1 MPKIVYQDFSSGVNT
16 KLPSLIVE
24 SVLLAEEASNF
35 FLTESGLE
43 KMGGYFAVLTSA
55 IGSEI
60 EGLFRFFTA
69 TGEELIICA
78 GGKVYRLNGA
88 TVTQLYTGATAGG
101 WYTGALYAG
110 NLVLCNGKDLPLV
123 YNGTTVVVATVV
135 DPHHNMTN
143 VKPQY
148 VATYA
153 GRLFYGWSANA
164 KNTIWTPTPNTFFD
178 FSGTTFDILVVDG
191 NGEITGLL
199 PYFNQA
205 LAIYKTGCVRTLT
218 GSVPFNLGGDYFKI
232 APVLDNAGC
241 ISPKTLT
248 GVDNTHWFLST
259 GGVIKLQPND
269 TSADVEVL
277 RPSYAVQP
285 LFASLN
291 TDATVLKRNI
301 AYYDEK
307 RGQFVIGLCLG
318 ADSTVTDWLQIDT
331 IKGAC
336 QLRRGFGKPTAF
348 CIAYNS
354 VFHGESTGQLY
365 RHNTQ
370 PYAKGVTYESKW
382 EGKFIAHGSLLHSKH
397 YKGGALTVEASGVGT
412 VYVDIVIKNDS
423 TEISKTY
430 QVSFSDTNALI
441 WGVGKWG
448 EKNWASQ
455 KLNIRPL
462 NGLGIGK
469 AIKIRI
475 RSTDPLAVLKIGQ
488 IELDFDYLGDR
499 PA

>member
-1 MPKIVYQDFSSGVNT
+1 MPKEIYQNFSGGVNT
-16 KLPSLIVE
+16 KLPTLIVE
-24 SVLLAEEASNF
+24 NVLLAQESSNF

-43 KMGGYFAVLTSA
+43 KMGGYFGVLTSA
-55 IGSEI
+55 IGAEI

-88 TVTQLYTGATAGG
+88 IVTQLYTGATVGG

-110 NLVLCNGKDLPLV
+110 NLVLCNGKDLPLI

-135 DPHHNMTN
+135 DPSNLVTN

-153 GRLFYGWSANA
+153 GRLFYGWSHNA

-178 FSGTTFDILVVDG
+178 FSGSTFDILVVDG

-218 GSVPFNLGGDYFKI
+218 GSVPFNLGGDFFKI
-232 APVLDNAGC
+232 APVLENAGC
-241 ISPKTLT
+241 ISPKTLVA
-248 GVDNTHWFLST
+248 VDNSHWFLSI
-259 GGVIKLQPND
+259 GGVMKLQPNN
-269 TSADVEVL
+269 TSADVDIL

-285 LFASLN
+285 LFLELN
-291 TDATVLKRNI
+291 TDAVALKRNI
-301 AYYDEK
+301 AHYDEK
-307 RGQFVIGLCLG
+307 RGQFIIGLCLG
-318 ADSTVTDWLQIDT
+318 IDTTVTDWLQIDT

-336 QLRRGFGKPTAF
+336 QFRRAFGKPTAF
-348 CIAYNS
+348 CVAYNS
-354 VFHGESTGQLY
+354 LFHGDSTGQIH

-370 PYAKGVTYESKW
+370 PLALGQSYESKW
-382 EGKFIAHGSLLHSKH
+382 ESKFIAHGSLIHSKH
-397 YKGGALTVEASGVGT
+397 YRSGAMSIEASGNGD
-412 VYVDIVIKNDS
+412 VYLDIIIMNNN
-423 TEISKTY
+423 TETPRTY
-430 QVSFSDTNALI
+430 KLNFNSANTLVWNM
-441 WGVGKWG
+441 GKWG
-448 EKNWASQ
+448 EKNWGS
-455 KLNIRPL
+455 KRVSIKPI

-469 AIKIRI
+469 AIKLRI
-475 RSTDPLAVLKIGQ
+475 RTSDPFDVLKIGQ
-488 IELDFDYLGDR
+488 IELDYDYLGDR
-499 PA
+499 PV

>member
-1 MPKIVYQDFSSGVNT
+1 MPKIIYQDFSGGVNT
-16 KLPSLIVE
+16 KLPSLITQD
-24 SVLLAEEASNF
+24 VLLAQEASNF
-35 FLTESGLE
+35 FLTEAGLE
-43 KMGGYFAVLTSA
+43 KMGGYFSVLTTA
-55 IGSEI
+55 IGAEI
-60 EGLFRFFTA
+60 EGMFRFFTA

-88 TVTQLYTGATAGG
+88 TVTQLYTGATTGG

-135 DPHHNMTN
+135 DPSNLVTN

-218 GSVPFNLGGDYFKI
+218 GSVPFNLGGDYFRI
-232 APVLDNAGC
+232 SPVLDNAGC

-248 GVDNTHWFLST
+248 AVDNTHWFLSI
-259 GGVIKLQPND
+259 GGVIKLQPNN
-269 TSADVEVL
+269 TSADVDVL

-285 LFASLN
+285 LFESMN
-291 TDATVLKRNI
+291 MDGVVLKRNI

-307 RGQFVIGLCLG
+307 RGQFVIGLCFN
-318 ADSTVTDWLQIDT
+318 ADTTVTDWLQIDT

-336 QLRRGFGKPTAF
+336 QFRRNFGKPTAF
-348 CIAYNS
+348 CVAYNS
-354 VFHGESTGQLY
+354 LFHGTSTGQIY

-370 PYAKGVTYESKW
+370 PYANGLSYESKW
-382 EGKFIAHGSLLHSKH
+382 ESKFIAHGSLMHSKQ
-397 YKGGALTVEASGVGT
+397 YKGGALTIEAKGSGDIF
-412 VYVDIVIKNDS
+412 VDIIIKNDA
-423 TEISKTY
+423 TETTKTY
-430 QVSFSDTNALI
+430 KVSFSDGDSLI
-441 WGVGKWG
+441 WGVGRWGQKKWG
-448 EKNWASQ
+448 SQ

-469 AIKIRI
+469 AIKLRI
-475 RSTDPLAVLKIGQ
+475 RSSDPLSSLKIGAF
-488 IELDFDYLGDR
+488 ELDFDYLGDR
-499 PA
+499 PV